1 MPRPSQRLSRTSR
14 TWPATEPPP
23 VTLVVDDALLLDVL
37 AGVADPE
44 LQQAADRGEVHTT
57 GCWYYRLSRA
67 LHSEP
72 MIGALSRR
80 LGALAPDRR
89 ERVMSGLV
97 DLPAEIG
104 LIGLR
109 TLVPVMQALRVSRPV
124 NMLTAEA
131 LAAALALDADLVVL
145 TDHPALR
152 TGALELSLRYR
163 SLA

>member
-1 MPRPSQRLSRTSR
+1 M
-14 TWPATEPPP
+14 
-23 VTLVVDDALLLDVL
+23 
-37 AGVADPE
+37 
-44 LQQAADRGEVHTT
+44 
-57 GCWYYRLSRA
+57 
-67 LHSEP
+67 
-72 MIGALSRR
+72 GALSSR
-80 LGALAPDRR
+80 LASLSPARR
-89 ERVMSGLV
+89 ERVMTGLV

-109 TLVPVMQALRVSRPV
+109 ILVPVMQALRLSKPV

-152 TGALELSLRYR
+152 TGAAELSLRYQ